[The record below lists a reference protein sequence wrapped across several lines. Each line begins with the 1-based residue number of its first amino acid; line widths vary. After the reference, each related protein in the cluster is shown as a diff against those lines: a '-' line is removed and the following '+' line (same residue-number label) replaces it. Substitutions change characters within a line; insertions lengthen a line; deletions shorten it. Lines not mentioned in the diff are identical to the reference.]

1 MSLVYEEREQD
12 LFKMKKEYLLAHCV
26 SVDCAMGA
34 GIALE
39 FRKRI
44 PEMPD
49 EMRKLNPEIGNAI
62 PFQTRGGRTVLNLFT
77 KEKYYHKPSYE
88 NFTESINA
96 FREFVLKEGITHVAI
111 PKLGSG
117 LDKLDWKRVSTII
130 QEIFSEDEVF
140 IVVCIKK

>member
-12 LFKMKKEYLLAHCV
+12 LFQMKKEYLLAHCV

-49 EMRKLNPEIGNAI
+49 AMKKLNPMIGDAL

-88 NFTESINA
+88 SFTESIKA
-96 FREFVLKEGITHVAI
+96 FREFVVKEGITHVAI

-117 LDKLDWKRVSTII
+117 LDKLNWNRVSGII
-130 QEIFSEDEVF
+130 QDVFSEDEVF